1 MLGSTHGTLTTDS
14 RRARAIA
21 CGEHPAQ
28 AVHGRP
34 AGAGDLDVSGRPLY
48 AAVPDLDRFFRPESV
63 AVVGASDTE
72 GRPNTGITRQL
83 LAWSERVGARLH
95 PVHPTRESV
104 FGIPCAPSVAALP
117 EQVDLAVLL
126 LSDPLPVI
134 GELAEAKVKFAVAF
148 ASGFAETGAEG
159 AAAQERLAAAVAR
172 ADGLRLLGPNTN
184 LNAFE
189 RFREDLDG
197 PAIAL
202 ITQSGHQGRPLFS
215 LQELGIRL
223 SHWAPTGNE
232 ADLETADFISYFAER
247 PEVGAIAAYVEGLK
261 DGRAFLL
268 AADRAARRGVPVV
281 AVKVGRTET
290 GARTAASHTGKLT
303 GADAVVD
310 AAMRQYGVIRVD
322 GLDEL
327 QDTATLLARA
337 RRHRVPDSSASAPSA
352 PASSAPG
359 SAMSS
364 PAASSPAVSRP
375 ALPRPEGVVVYSI
388 SGGTGAHFAD
398 LATEAGLPLPTLSE
412 AKQAELH
419 QWIPDYLSVANP
431 VDNGGHPVGD
441 WRGPRILDAI
451 LDDPAVGVLICPITG
466 PFPPMSDKL
475 AQDLVAAAERTD
487 KLVCV
492 VWGSPVGTE
501 AAYRETLL
509 GSSRVATFRTFAN
522 CITAV
527 RAHLD
532 HTRFTAAYRSPFDEA
547 PRSPS
552 PSFRKAQALMRP
564 GQQLSEH
571 AAKQLLRAY
580 GIRVPREQLVTS
592 AAAAVR
598 AASLVGYPVVMK
610 ASGASIAHKT
620 ELGLVKIGLTSASQI
635 RDAYRELTD
644 IARYEDVSL
653 DGVLV
658 CQMVERGVEMVVGV
672 THDDLFGPTVTVGL
686 GGVLVEVLR
695 DSAVRVPP
703 FGEDQAHAMLAEL
716 RGRALLGGVRGA
728 PPADVDA
735 LVEVVLRVQRMALEL
750 GDQIAELDINPLMVL
765 PRGQGAVAL
774 DALAACR

>member
-14 RRARAIA
+14 RRARVIA
-21 CGEHPAQ
+21 CGEQPSPV
-28 AVHGRP
+28 VHGRP
-34 AGAGDLDVSGRPLY
+34 AEVDDVDVSGRPLY

-63 AVVGASDTE
+63 AVIGASDAE

-83 LAWSERVGARLH
+83 IGWAERVGARLH
-95 PVHPTRESV
+95 PVHPTRRSV
-104 FGIPCAPSVAALP
+104 FGLPCLPSVADLP

-126 LSDPLPVI
+126 VGDPLPMI
-134 GELAEAKVKFAVAF
+134 EELAGAKVKFAVAF

-159 AAAQERLAAAVAR
+159 AAAQTRLATAVR
-172 ADGLRLLGPNTN
+172 GSGLRLLGPNTN

-189 RFREDLDG
+189 NFRDDLTG
-197 PAIAL
+197 PAVAL
-202 ITQSGHQGRPLFS
+202 ITQSGHQGRPVFAM
-215 LQELGIRL
+215 QQLGVRL

-232 ADLETADFISYFAER
+232 ADLETADFISYFSER
-247 PEVGAIAAYVEGLK
+247 PEVGAIACYVEGLK
-261 DGRAFLL
+261 DGRSFLL

-303 GADAVVD
+303 GADTVVD
-310 AAMRQYGVIRVD
+310 AAMRQFGVIRVD

-327 QDTATLLARA
+327 QDTAALLARA
-337 RRHRVPDSSASAPSA
+337 RAPHA
-352 PASSAPG
+352 D
-359 SAMSS
+359 
-364 PAASSPAVSRP
+364 
-375 ALPRPEGVVVYSI
+375 GVVVYSI

-398 LATEAGLPLPTLSE
+398 LASGAGLDLPVLSD

-419 QWIPDYLSVANP
+419 TWIPDYLNVANP

-441 WRGPRILDAI
+441 WRGRKIIDAI
-451 LDDPAVGVLICPITG
+451 LADPAVGVLICPITG

-475 AQDLVAAAERTD
+475 AQDLVDAAEQTD

-501 AAYRETLL
+501 TAYRETLL

-532 HTRFTAAYRSPFDEA
+532 HARFTAAYRSPFDEA
-547 PRSPS
+547 PRTPS

-598 AASLVGYPVVMK
+598 AASQVGYPVVMK
-610 ASGASIAHKT
+610 ASGAQIAHKT
-620 ELGLVKIGLTSASQI
+620 ELGLVKIGLTSASQV

-644 IARYEDVSL
+644 IARYEGISL

-672 THDDLFGPTVTVGL
+672 THDQLFGPTVTVGL

-695 DSAVRVPP
+695 DTAVRVPP
-703 FGEDQAHAMLAEL
+703 FGDDQARAMLSEL
-716 RGRALLGGVRGA
+716 RGRALLDGVRGA
-728 PPADVDA
+728 PPVDVDA
-735 LVEVVLRVQRMALEL
+735 LVEVVIRVQRMALEL
-750 GDQIAELDINPLMVL
+750 GDEISELDINPLMVL

-774 DALAACR
+774 DALVMCR

>member
-14 RRARAIA
+14 RRARVVA
-21 CGEHPAQ
+21 CGEQRPGPV
-28 AVHGRP
+28 VHDRVD
-34 AGAGDLDVSGRPLY
+34 DLDVSGRPLY
-48 AAVPDLDRFFRPESV
+48 ADVPDLARFFRPESV
-63 AVVGASDTE
+63 AVIGASDTE

-83 LAWSERVGARLH
+83 LAWAERVGARVH
-95 PVHPTRESV
+95 PVHPTRPSV
-104 FGIPCAPSVAALP
+104 FGIPCAASVAELP
-117 EQVDLAVLL
+117 PGQVDLAVLL
-126 LSDPLPVI
+126 VADPLPVI
-134 GELAEAKVKFAVAF
+134 EELADAKVKFAVAF
-148 ASGFAETGAEG
+148 AAGFAETGEAGAE
-159 AAAQERLAAAVAR
+159 AQERLADAVR
-172 ADGLRLLGPNTN
+172 RSGLRLLGPNTN

-202 ITQSGHQGRPLFS
+202 ITQSGHQGRPVFS

-232 ADLETADFISYFAER
+232 ADLETADFISYFAEQ

-268 AADRAARRGVPVV
+268 AADRAARRKVPVV

-310 AAMRQYGVIRVD
+310 AAMRQYGVVRVD

-327 QDTATLLARA
+327 QDTAALLARA
-337 RRHRVPDSSASAPSA
+337 RAPLA
-352 PASSAPG
+352 D
-359 SAMSS
+359 
-364 PAASSPAVSRP
+364 
-375 ALPRPEGVVVYSI
+375 GVAVYSI
-388 SGGTGAHFAD
+388 SGGTGAHVAD
-398 LATEAGLPLPTLSE
+398 LAAGLGLRLPRLSDE
-412 AKQAELH
+412 RQAELH
-419 QWIPDYLSVANP
+419 QWIPEYLSVANP

-441 WRGPRILDAI
+441 ARGRKIIDAV
-451 LDDPAVGVLICPITG
+451 LADPAVGVLICPVTG
-466 PFPPMSDKL
+466 PFPPLSDKL
-475 AQDLVAAAERTD
+475 VADLVAAAEETD

-501 AAYRETLL
+501 PAYRETLL
-509 GSSRVATFRTFAN
+509 GSSRVATFRTVGN
-522 CITAV
+522 CLTAV
-527 RAHLD
+527 RAWLD
-532 HTRFTAAYRSPFDEA
+532 HHRFVRDYRSPFDEA
-547 PRSPS
+547 PRLPS

-564 GQQLSEH
+564 GRQLSEH

-598 AASLVGYPVVMK
+598 AAAQIGYPVVMK
-610 ASGASIAHKT
+610 ASGARIAHKT
-620 ELGLVKIGLTSASQI
+620 ELGLVKVGLTSASQV
-635 RDAYRELTD
+635 RDGYRELMD
-644 IARYEDVSL
+644 IARYEGVSL
-653 DGVLV
+653 DGILV
-658 CQMVERGVEMVVGV
+658 CQMVEQGVEMVVGA

-686 GGVLVEVLR
+686 GGVLVEVLH
-695 DSAVRVPP
+695 DTAVRVPP

-716 RGRALLGGVRGA
+716 RGHPLLDGVRGR
-728 PPADVDA
+728 PPADRDA

-750 GDQIAELDINPLMVL
+750 GDQIAELDINPLLVL

-774 DALAACR
+774 DALVVCR

>member
-14 RRARAIA
+14 RRARVIA
-21 CGEHPAQ
+21 CGEQPAP

-34 AGAGDLDVSGRPLY
+34 AATDDLDVSGRPLY
-48 AAVPDLDRFFRPESV
+48 AGVPDLDRFFRPERV
-63 AVVGASDTE
+63 AVVGASDAE

-83 LAWSERVGARLH
+83 LAWSERVGARLY

-104 FGIPCAPSVAALP
+104 FGIPCVAAVGELP
-117 EQVDLAVLL
+117 EEVDLAVLL
-126 LSDPLPVI
+126 VSDPLPVI
-134 GELAEAKVKFAVAF
+134 EELAETKVRFAVAF

-159 AAAQERLAAAVAR
+159 AAAQARLAAAVER
-172 ADGLRLLGPNTN
+172 SGLRLLGPNTN

-189 RFREDLDG
+189 KFREDLDG

-202 ITQSGHQGRPLFS
+202 ITQSGHQGRPVFTM
-215 LQELGIRL
+215 QELGVRL

-232 ADLETADFISYFAER
+232 ADLECADFISYFAEQ
-247 PEVGAIAAYVEGLK
+247 PEVGAIACYVEGLK
-261 DGRAFLL
+261 DGRSFLL

-327 QDTATLLARA
+327 QDTAALLARA
-337 RRHRVPDSSASAPSA
+337 RPPSA
-352 PASSAPG
+352 D
-359 SAMSS
+359 
-364 PAASSPAVSRP
+364 
-375 ALPRPEGVVVYSI
+375 GVVVYSI
-388 SGGTGAHFAD
+388 SGGTGAHFSD
-398 LATEAGLPLPTLSE
+398 LASEAGLCLPTLS
-412 AKQAELH
+412 AGKQAELH
-419 QWIPDYLSVANP
+419 EWIPEYLDVSNP

-441 WRGPRILDAI
+441 WRGRKIIDAI
-451 LDDPAVGVLICPITG
+451 LADPSVGVLICPITG

-475 AQDLVAAAERTD
+475 AQDLVDAAEQTD

-527 RAHLD
+527 RAHLE
-532 HTRFTAAYRSPFDEA
+532 HARFSSFYRSPFDEA
-547 PRSPS
+547 PRTSS

-592 AAAAVR
+592 AAASVR
-598 AASLVGYPVVMK
+598 AAGLVGYPVVMK
-610 ASGASIAHKT
+610 ASGAQLAHKT
-620 ELGLVKIGLTSASQI
+620 ELGLVKIGLTSASQV
-635 RDAYRELTD
+635 RDAYRDLTD
-644 IARYEDVSL
+644 IARYEDVPL

-658 CQMVERGVEMVVGV
+658 CQMVEPGVEMVVGV
-672 THDDLFGPTVTVGL
+672 TQDALFGPTVTVGL

-695 DSAVRVPP
+695 DTAVGVPP
-703 FGEDQAHAMLAEL
+703 FGEDQARAMLSEL
-716 RGRALLGGVRGA
+716 RGRALLDGVRGR
-728 PPADVDA
+728 PPADLDA

-750 GDQIAELDINPLMVL
+750 DGELSELDINPLMVL

-774 DALAACR
+774 DALAVCR

>member
-14 RRARAIA
+14 RRARVIA
-21 CGEHPAQ
+21 CGEQPAP

-34 AGAGDLDVSGRPLY
+34 AATDDLDVSGRPLY
-48 AAVPDLDRFFRPESV
+48 AGVPDLDRFFRPERV
-63 AVVGASDTE
+63 AVVGASDAE

-83 LAWSERVGARLH
+83 LAWSERVGARLY

-104 FGIPCAPSVAALP
+104 FGIPCVAAVADLP
-117 EQVDLAVLL
+117 EEVDLAVLL
-126 LSDPLPVI
+126 VSDPLPVI
-134 GELAEAKVKFAVAF
+134 EELAETKVKFAVAF
-148 ASGFAETGAEG
+148 ASGFAETGTEG
-159 AAAQERLAAAVAR
+159 AAAQARLAAAVER
-172 ADGLRLLGPNTN
+172 SGLRLLGPNTN

-202 ITQSGHQGRPLFS
+202 ITQSGHQGRPVFTM
-215 LQELGIRL
+215 QELGVRL

-232 ADLETADFISYFAER
+232 ADLESADFISYFAEQ
-247 PEVGAIAAYVEGLK
+247 PEVGAIACYVEGLK
-261 DGRAFLL
+261 DGRSFLL

-327 QDTATLLARA
+327 QDTAALLARA
-337 RRHRVPDSSASAPSA
+337 RPPSA
-352 PASSAPG
+352 D
-359 SAMSS
+359 
-364 PAASSPAVSRP
+364 
-375 ALPRPEGVVVYSI
+375 GVVVYSI
-388 SGGTGAHFAD
+388 SGGTGAHFSD
-398 LATEAGLPLPTLSE
+398 LATEAGLSLPRLSPG
-412 AKQAELH
+412 KQAELH
-419 QWIPDYLSVANP
+419 EWIPEYLDVSNP

-441 WRGPRILDAI
+441 WRGRKIIDAI
-451 LDDPAVGVLICPITG
+451 LADPGVGVLICPITG

-475 AQDLVAAAERTD
+475 AQDLVDAAEQTD

-509 GSSRVATFRTFAN
+509 GSSRVATFRTFSN

-527 RAHLD
+527 RAHLE
-532 HTRFTAAYRSPFDEA
+532 HARFSSFYRSPFDEA
-547 PRSPS
+547 PRTSS

-592 AAAAVR
+592 AAASVR
-598 AASLVGYPVVMK
+598 AAGLVGYPVVMK
-610 ASGASIAHKT
+610 ASGAQLAHKT
-620 ELGLVKIGLTSASQI
+620 ELGLVKIGLTSASQV
-635 RDAYRELTD
+635 RDAYRDLTD
-644 IARYEDVSL
+644 IARYEDVPL

-658 CQMVERGVEMVVGV
+658 CQMVEPGVEMVVGV
-672 THDDLFGPTVTVGL
+672 TQDELFGPTVTVGL

-703 FGEDQAHAMLAEL
+703 FGEDQARSMLSEL
-716 RGRALLGGVRGA
+716 RGRALLDGVRGR
-728 PPADVDA
+728 PPADLDA

-750 GDQIAELDINPLMVL
+750 DGELSELDINPLMVL

-774 DALAACR
+774 DALAVCR

>member
-1 MLGSTHGTLTTDS
+1 MLGSTHGTLTSDL
-14 RRARAIA
+14 RARVVA
-21 CGEHPAQ
+21 CGEHPRDAIHDT
-28 AVHGRP
+28 ASIT
-34 AGAGDLDVSGRPLY
+34 ATEGDIDVSGRSLY
-48 AAVPDLDRFFRPESV
+48 APVPDLDRFFRPRSI
-63 AVVGASDTE
+63 AVVGASDGE

-83 LAWSERVGARLH
+83 IDWAERVGARLH
-95 PVHPTRESV
+95 PVHPTRETV
-104 FGIPCAPSVAALP
+104 FGLPCAASVGALS

-126 LSDPLPVI
+126 VGDPLPVI
-134 GELAEAKVKFAVAF
+134 GELAEAKVPFAVAF
-148 ASGFAETGAEG
+148 ASGYAETGEEG
-159 AAAQERLAAAVAR
+159 AQAQRRLAAAVER
-172 ADGLRLLGPNTN
+172 AGVRLLGPNTN

-189 RFREDLDG
+189 RFRDDLDG

-202 ITQSGHQGRPLFS
+202 ITQSGHQGRPVFT
-215 LQELGIRL
+215 LQELGVRL

-247 PEVGAIAAYVEGLK
+247 PEVGAIACYVEGLK
-261 DGRAFLL
+261 DGRSFLL

-303 GADAVVD
+303 GADQVVD

-327 QDTATLLARA
+327 QDTSALLARA
-337 RRHRVPDSSASAPSA
+337 RKPLA
-352 PASSAPG
+352 G
-359 SAMSS
+359 
-364 PAASSPAVSRP
+364 
-375 ALPRPEGVVVYSI
+375 GVAVYSI

-398 LATEAGLPLPTLSE
+398 LAAAAGLPLPRLSE
-412 AKQAELH
+412 AKQSELH
-419 QWIPDYLSVANP
+419 QWIPEYLSVANP
-431 VDNGGHPVGD
+431 IDNGGHPVGD
-441 WRGPRILDAI
+441 WRGRKIIDA
-451 LDDPAVGVLICPITG
+451 LLADPGIGVLICPITG
-466 PFPPMSDKL
+466 PFPPMSDRL
-475 AQDLVAAAERTD
+475 AQDLVDAAETTD

-492 VWGSPVGTE
+492 VWGSPLGTE

-509 GSSRVATFRTFAN
+509 GSSRVATFRTFGN
-522 CITAV
+522 CVTAV
-527 RAHLD
+527 RAYLD
-532 HTRFTAAYRSPFDEA
+532 HHRFTSDYRSPFDEA
-547 PRSPS
+547 PRTLS

-564 GQQLSEH
+564 GRQLSEH

-598 AASLVGYPVVMK
+598 AAALVGYPVVMK
-610 ASGASIAHKT
+610 ASGTRLAHKT
-620 ELGLVKIGLTSASQI
+620 ELGLVKVGLTSASQV

-644 IARYEDVSL
+644 TVRYEDIDL

-672 THDDLFGPTVTVGL
+672 AQDALFGPTVTVGL

-695 DSAVRVPP
+695 DTAVRVPP
-703 FGEDQAHAMLAEL
+703 FGEGQARAMLDEL
-716 RGRALLGGVRGA
+716 RGRALLDGVRGG
-728 PPADVDA
+728 PPMDVDA

-750 GDQIAELDINPLMVL
+750 GGELSELDVNPLMVL

-774 DALAACR
+774 DALAVCR

>member
-21 CGEHPAQ
+21 CGEHPAPV
-28 AVHGRP
+28 VHGRP
-34 AGAGDLDVSGRPLY
+34 AEAGDLDVSGRPLY
-48 AAVPDLDRFFRPESV
+48 ADVPDLDRLFRPESM

-104 FGIPCAPSVAALP
+104 FGIPCVPSVTDLP

-134 GELAEAKVKFAVAF
+134 DELAAAKVKFAVAF

-189 RFREDLDG
+189 RFRDDLDG

-202 ITQSGHQGRPLFS
+202 ITQSGHQGRPVFS
-215 LQELGIRL
+215 LQEIGIRL

-337 RRHRVPDSSASAPSA
+337 RRPRATG
-352 PASSAPG
+352 PAD
-359 SAMSS
+359 
-364 PAASSPAVSRP
+364 
-375 ALPRPEGVVVYSI
+375 PRPEGVVVYSI

-398 LATEAGLPLPTLSE
+398 LATEAGLPLPSLSE

-451 LDDPAVGVLICPITG
+451 LDDPSVGVLICPITG

-509 GSSRVATFRTFAN
+509 GSSRVVTFRTFA
-522 CITAV
+522 
-527 RAHLD
+527 
-532 HTRFTAAYRSPFDEA
+532 
-547 PRSPS
+547 
-552 PSFRKAQALMRP
+552 
-564 GQQLSEH
+564 
-571 AAKQLLRAY
+571 
-580 GIRVPREQLVTS
+580 
-592 AAAAVR
+592 
-598 AASLVGYPVVMK
+598 
-610 ASGASIAHKT
+610 
-620 ELGLVKIGLTSASQI
+620 
-635 RDAYRELTD
+635 
-644 IARYEDVSL
+644 
-653 DGVLV
+653 
-658 CQMVERGVEMVVGV
+658 
-672 THDDLFGPTVTVGL
+672 
-686 GGVLVEVLR
+686 
-695 DSAVRVPP
+695 
-703 FGEDQAHAMLAEL
+703 
-716 RGRALLGGVRGA
+716 
-728 PPADVDA
+728 
-735 LVEVVLRVQRMALEL
+735 
-750 GDQIAELDINPLMVL
+750 
-765 PRGQGAVAL
+765 
-774 DALAACR
+774 

>member
-14 RRARAIA
+14 RRARVIA
-21 CGEHPAQ
+21 CGEQPGP

-34 AGAGDLDVSGRPLY
+34 ADVDDLDVSGRPLY
-48 AAVPDLDRFFRPESV
+48 AGVPDLDRFFRPESV
-63 AVVGASDTE
+63 AVIGASDAE

-83 LAWSERVGARLH
+83 MAWAGRVGARLH
-95 PVHPTRESV
+95 PVHPTRATV
-104 FGIPCAPSVAALP
+104 FDVPCFPSVADLP
-117 EQVDLAVLL
+117 EQVDLAVVLVA
-126 LSDPLPVI
+126 DPLPVI
-134 GELAEAKVKFAVAF
+134 EQLAEAKVKFAVAF
-148 ASGFAETGAEG
+148 ASGFAETGEEG
-159 AAAQERLAAAVAR
+159 ALAQAQLAAAVGR
-172 ADGLRLLGPNTN
+172 SGLRLLGPNTN

-189 RFREDLDG
+189 NFREDLDG

-202 ITQSGHQGRPLFS
+202 ITQSGHQGRPVFA

-247 PEVGAIAAYVEGLK
+247 PEVGAIACYVEGLK
-261 DGRAFLL
+261 DGRSFLL
-268 AADRAARRGVPVV
+268 AADRAARRKVPVV

-303 GADAVVD
+303 GADTVVD

-327 QDTATLLARA
+327 QDTAALLARA
-337 RRHRVPDSSASAPSA
+337 KAPVA
-352 PASSAPG
+352 
-359 SAMSS
+359 
-364 PAASSPAVSRP
+364 
-375 ALPRPEGVVVYSI
+375 EGVVVYSI

-398 LATEAGLPLPTLSE
+398 LASEAGLRLPQLSD
-412 AKQAELH
+412 AKQSELH
-419 QWIPDYLSVANP
+419 EWIPPYLSVANP

-441 WRGPRILDAI
+441 WRGRKIIDAI
-451 LDDPAVGVLICPITG
+451 LDDPEVGVLVCPITG
-466 PFPPMSDKL
+466 PFPPLSDKL
-475 AQDLVAAAERTD
+475 VEDLVAAAEETD

-501 AAYRETLL
+501 PAYRERLL
-509 GSSRVATFRTFAN
+509 GSSRVATFRTVGN
-522 CITAV
+522 CITALH
-527 RAHLD
+527 AYFSH
-532 HTRFTAAYRSPFDEA
+532 HRFVHAYRSPFDEA
-547 PRSPS
+547 PRAVS
-552 PSFRKAQALMRP
+552 PSFRKAEALMRP

-598 AASLVGYPVVMK
+598 AAGLVGYPVVMK
-610 ASGASIAHKT
+610 ASGAQIAHKT
-620 ELGLVKIGLTSASQI
+620 ELGLVKVGLTSASQV

-644 IARYEDVSL
+644 IARYEDVTL

-672 THDDLFGPTVTVGL
+672 TQDELFGPTVTVGL

-695 DSAVRVPP
+695 DVAVRVPP
-703 FGEDQAHAMLAEL
+703 FGEEAARDMLGEL
-716 RGRALLGGVRGA
+716 RGRPLLDGVRGR
-728 PPADVDA
+728 PPADLDA
-735 LVEVVLRVQRMALEL
+735 LVEVILRVQRMALEL
-750 GDQIAELDINPLMVL
+750 GDVLSELDINPLMVL

-774 DALAACR
+774 DALAVCR

>member
-14 RRARAIA
+14 RRARVIA
-21 CGEHPAQ
+21 CGEPPAP

-34 AGAGDLDVSGRPLY
+34 ADVDDLDVGGRPLY
-48 AAVPDLDRFFRPESV
+48 AAVPDLDRLFRPESV
-63 AVVGASDTE
+63 AVVGASDAD

-83 LAWSERVGARLH
+83 LAWAERVGARLH
-95 PVHPTRESV
+95 PVHPTRASV
-104 FGIPCAPSVAALP
+104 FGIPCVPSVAELP
-117 EQVDLAVLL
+117 GQVDLAVLL
-126 LSDPLPVI
+126 VADPLPVVE
-134 GELAEAKVKFAVAF
+134 ELAEAKVRFAVAF
-148 ASGFAETGAEG
+148 ASGFAETGAAG
-159 AAAQERLAAAVAR
+159 AAAQARLADAAAR
-172 ADGLRLLGPNTN
+172 SGVRLLGPNTN

-189 RFREDLDG
+189 HFRDDLEG

-202 ITQSGHQGRPLFS
+202 ITQSGHQGRPVFA

-232 ADLETADFISYFAER
+232 ADLESADFISYFAER
-247 PEVGAIAAYVEGLK
+247 PEVGAIACYVEGLK
-261 DGRAFLL
+261 DGRSFLL

-303 GADAVVD
+303 GSDAVVD
-310 AAMRQYGVIRVD
+310 AAMRQFGVIRVD

-327 QDTATLLARA
+327 QDTAALLARA
-337 RRHRVPDSSASAPSA
+337 RAPLA
-352 PASSAPG
+352 D
-359 SAMSS
+359 
-364 PAASSPAVSRP
+364 
-375 ALPRPEGVVVYSI
+375 GVVVCSI
-388 SGGTGAHFAD
+388 SGGTGAHVAD
-398 LATEAGLPLPTLSE
+398 LATRAGLRLPVLSE

-419 QWIPDYLSVANP
+419 QWIPEYLSVANP

-441 WRGPRILDAI
+441 ERGRKIIDAI
-451 LDDPAVGVLICPITG
+451 LDDPAVGVLICPVTG
-466 PFPPMSDKL
+466 PFPPLSDRL
-475 AQDLVAAAERTD
+475 VQDLVDAAERTD

-501 AAYRETLL
+501 PAYREVLL
-509 GSSRVATFRTFAN
+509 GSSRVATFRTVGN
-522 CITAV
+522 CLAAV

-532 HTRFTAAYRSPFDEA
+532 HHRFVRAYRSPFDEA
-547 PRSPS
+547 PRTVS
-552 PSFRKAQALMRP
+552 PSFRKARALMRP
-564 GQQLSEH
+564 GEQLSEH

-598 AASLVGYPVVMK
+598 AAGLVGYPVVMK
-610 ASGASIAHKT
+610 ASGARIAHKT
-620 ELGLVKIGLTSASQI
+620 ELGLVKIGLTSASQV
-635 RDAYRELTD
+635 RDAYRELTE
-644 IARYEDVSL
+644 IARYEDVPL

-695 DSAVRVPP
+695 DTAVRVPP
-703 FGEDQAHAMLAEL
+703 FGEDQARTMLTEL
-716 RGRALLGGVRGA
+716 RGRALLDGVRGR

-750 GDQIAELDINPLMVL
+750 GGELAELDINPLLVL
-765 PRGQGAVAL
+765 PQGQGAVAL
-774 DALAACR
+774 DALAVCR

>member
-14 RRARAIA
+14 RRARVIA
-21 CGEHPAQ
+21 CGEQPSPV
-28 AVHGRP
+28 VHGRP
-34 AGAGDLDVSGRPLY
+34 AEVHDLDVSGRPLY
-48 AAVPDLDRFFRPESV
+48 AGVPDLDRFFRPESV
-63 AVVGASDTE
+63 AVIGASDAE

-83 LAWSERVGARLH
+83 IAWAERVGARLH
-95 PVHPTRESV
+95 PVHPTRQSV
-104 FGIPCAPSVAALP
+104 FGIPCLPSISDLP

-126 LSDPLPVI
+126 VGDPLPVI
-134 GELAEAKVKFAVAF
+134 EKLAEAKVKFAVAF

-159 AAAQERLAAAVAR
+159 ALAQARLATAVAGS
-172 ADGLRLLGPNTN
+172 GLRLLGPNTN

-189 RFREDLDG
+189 KFRDDLDG

-202 ITQSGHQGRPLFS
+202 ITQSGHQGRPVFAM
-215 LQELGIRL
+215 QELGVRL

-232 ADLETADFISYFAER
+232 ADLETADFISYFSER
-247 PEVGAIAAYVEGLK
+247 PEVGAIACYVEGLK
-261 DGRAFLL
+261 DGRSFLL

-303 GADAVVD
+303 GADTVVD
-310 AAMRQYGVIRVD
+310 AAMRQFGVIRVD

-327 QDTATLLARA
+327 QDTAALLARA
-337 RRHRVPDSSASAPSA
+337 RAPQA
-352 PASSAPG
+352 D
-359 SAMSS
+359 
-364 PAASSPAVSRP
+364 
-375 ALPRPEGVVVYSI
+375 GVVVYSI

-398 LATEAGLPLPTLSE
+398 LASEAGLSLPPLSPD
-412 AKQAELH
+412 KQAELH
-419 QWIPDYLSVANP
+419 EWIPEYLNVANP

-441 WRGPRILDAI
+441 WRGRKIIDAI
-451 LDDPAVGVLICPITG
+451 LADPSVGVLICPITG

-475 AQDLVAAAERTD
+475 AQDLVDAAEQTD

-527 RAHLD
+527 RAYLD
-532 HTRFTAAYRSPFDEA
+532 HHRFAASYRSPFDEA
-547 PRSPS
+547 PRTPS

-598 AASLVGYPVVMK
+598 AASLIGYPLVMK
-610 ASGASIAHKT
+610 ASGAQIAHKT
-620 ELGLVKIGLTSASQI
+620 ELGLVKLPLTSASQV

-644 IARYEDVSL
+644 IARYEGISL

-672 THDDLFGPTVTVGL
+672 THDELFGPTVTVGL

-695 DSAVRVPP
+695 DAAVRVPP
-703 FGEDQAHAMLAEL
+703 FGDDQARAMLAEL
-716 RGRALLGGVRGA
+716 RGRALLDGVRGA
-728 PPADVDA
+728 PPVDIDA
-735 LVEVVLRVQRMALEL
+735 LVEVVIRVQRMALEL
-750 GDQIAELDINPLMVL
+750 GDDIAELDINPLMVL

-774 DALAACR
+774 DALVMCR

>member
-1 MLGSTHGTLTTDS
+1 MLGSTHGTFTTDP
-14 RRARAIA
+14 RRAHVVA
-21 CGEHPAQ
+21 CGELPPH
-28 AVHGRP
+28 AVHGR
-34 AGAGDLDVSGRPLY
+34 AVTADGADDLDVSGRPLH
-48 AAVPDLDRFFRPESV
+48 ADVPDLDRFFRPESV
-63 AVVGASDTE
+63 AVIGASDAE

-83 LAWSERVGARLH
+83 IAWAERVGARLH
-95 PVHPTRESV
+95 PVHPTRGSV
-104 FGIPCAPSVAALP
+104 FGISCFPSVADLP

-126 LSDPLPVI
+126 VGDPLPVI
-134 GELAEAKVKFAVAF
+134 EQLAEEKVRFAVAF
-148 ASGFAETGAEG
+148 ASGFAETGEEG
-159 AAAQERLAAAVAR
+159 AAAQERLAAAVR
-172 ADGLRLLGPNTN
+172 RSGLRLLGPNTN

-189 RFREDLDG
+189 KFRDDLEG

-202 ITQSGHQGRPLFS
+202 ITQSGHQGRPVFT

-232 ADLETADFISYFAER
+232 ADLETADFISYFAGQ

-268 AADRAARRGVPVV
+268 AADRAARNGVPVV

-290 GARTAASHTGKLT
+290 GARMAASHTGKLT

-310 AAMRQYGVIRVD
+310 AAMRQFGVIRVD

-327 QDTATLLARA
+327 QDTSALLARA
-337 RRHRVPDSSASAPSA
+337 RP
-352 PASSAPG
+352 
-359 SAMSS
+359 
-364 PAASSPAVSRP
+364 
-375 ALPRPEGVVVYSI
+375 PRADGVVVYSI
-388 SGGTGAHFAD
+388 SGGTGAHFSD
-398 LATEAGLPLPTLSE
+398 LATEAGLTLPTLSD
-412 AKQAELH
+412 AKQTELH
-419 QWIPDYLSVANP
+419 QWIPDYLNVANP

-441 WRGPRILDAI
+441 WRGRKIIDAI
-451 LDDPAVGVLICPITG
+451 LDDPQVGVLICPITG

-475 AQDLVAAAERTD
+475 AQDLVDAAEQTD

-501 AAYRETLL
+501 EAYRTTLL

-527 RAHLD
+527 RAYLD
-532 HTRFTAAYRSPFDEA
+532 HHRFTAGYRSPFDEA

-598 AASLVGYPVVMK
+598 AAGLVGYPVVMK
-610 ASGASIAHKT
+610 ASGPQLAHKT
-620 ELGLVKIGLTSASQI
+620 ELGLVKIGLTSASQV

-644 IARYEDVSL
+644 IARYEGVPL

-672 THDDLFGPTVTVGL
+672 TQDPLFGPTVTVGL

-695 DSAVRVPP
+695 DAAVRVPP
-703 FGEDQAHAMLAEL
+703 FGENQAQAMLSEL
-716 RGRALLGGVRGA
+716 RGRALLDGVRGA

-750 GDQIAELDINPLMVL
+750 GEDIAELDINPLMVL

-774 DALAACR
+774 DAFAVCR

>member
-1 MLGSTHGTLTTDS
+1 MLGSTYGTLTTDS
-14 RRARAIA
+14 RRARVIA
-21 CGEHPAQ
+21 CGEQPGP
-28 AVHGRP
+28 AVHGR
-34 AGAGDLDVSGRPLY
+34 AGSEDVDVSGRPLH
-48 AAVPDLDRFFRPESV
+48 ADVVDLDRFFRPESV

-83 LAWSERVGARLH
+83 MAWAERVGARLY
-95 PVHPTRESV
+95 PVHPTRAAV
-104 FGIPCAPSVAALP
+104 FGLPCSASVADLP

-126 LSDPLPVI
+126 IADPLPVI
-134 GELAEAKVKFAVAF
+134 EQLADTKVKFAVAF
-148 ASGFAETGAEG
+148 ASGFAETGEEG
-159 AAAQERLAAAVAR
+159 AAAQARLAAAVER
-172 ADGLRLLGPNTN
+172 SGLRLLGPNTN

-189 RFREDLDG
+189 EFRDDLEG

-202 ITQSGHQGRPLFS
+202 ITQSGHQGRPVFT

-232 ADLETADFISYFAER
+232 ADLETADFISYFAQR
-247 PEVGAIAAYVEGLK
+247 PEVGAIACYVEGLK
-261 DGRAFLL
+261 DGRSFLL
-268 AADRAARRGVPVV
+268 AADRAAREGVPVV

-303 GADAVVD
+303 GADTVVD
-310 AAMRQYGVIRVD
+310 AAMRQFGVIRVD

-327 QDTATLLARA
+327 QDTAALLARGKPPTA
-337 RRHRVPDSSASAPSA
+337 D
-352 PASSAPG
+352 
-359 SAMSS
+359 
-364 PAASSPAVSRP
+364 
-375 ALPRPEGVVVYSI
+375 GVVVYSI
-388 SGGTGAHFAD
+388 SGGTGAHFSD
-398 LATEAGLPLPTLSE
+398 LATAAGLTLPALST

-419 QWIPDYLSVANP
+419 QWIPEYLNVANP

-441 WRGPRILDAI
+441 WRGPKIIDAI
-451 LDDPAVGVLICPITG
+451 LDDPSVGVLICPITG

-475 AQDLVAAAERTD
+475 ARDLADAAERTD
-487 KLVCV
+487 KLICV

-501 AAYRETLL
+501 AAYRQTLL
-509 GSSRVATFRTFAN
+509 GSSRVATFRTFGN
-522 CITAV
+522 CIGAV
-527 RAHLD
+527 RAYLD
-532 HTRFTAAYRSPFDEA
+532 HHRFTAAYRSPFEDA
-547 PRSPS
+547 PRGPS
-552 PSFRKAQALMRP
+552 PSFRKAQNLMRP
-564 GQQLSEH
+564 GHQLSEH

-610 ASGASIAHKT
+610 ASAPQLAHKS
-620 ELGLVKIGLTSASQI
+620 ELGLVKVGLTSASQV

-644 IARYEDVSL
+644 IARYENIDL

-695 DSAVRVPP
+695 DTAVRVPP
-703 FGEDQAHAMLAEL
+703 FGEDQARALLDEL
-716 RGRALLGGVRGA
+716 RGRALLDGVRGA
-728 PPADVDA
+728 PPADIDA

-750 GDQIAELDINPLMVL
+750 GSELAELDINPLMVL

-774 DALAACR
+774 DALAVCR

>member
-34 AGAGDLDVSGRPLY
+34 AEAGDLDVSGRPLY
-48 AAVPDLDRFFRPESV
+48 ADVPDLDRFFRPEAV
-63 AVVGASDTE
+63 AVVGASDAE

-126 LSDPLPVI
+126 VSDPFPLI

-159 AAAQERLAAAVAR
+159 AAAQERLADAVTR

-202 ITQSGHQGRPLFS
+202 ITQSGHQGRPVFS
-215 LQELGIRL
+215 LQEIGIRL

-337 RRHRVPDSSASAPSA
+337 RRTTRA
-352 PASSAPG
+352 APG
-359 SAMSS
+359 SAV
-364 PAASSPAVSRP
+364 PATGVPRTAV
-375 ALPRPEGVVVYSI
+375 PRPEGVVVYSI

-532 HTRFTAAYRSPFDEA
+532 HSRFTAAYRSPFDEA
-547 PRSPS
+547 PCSPS

-658 CQMVERGVEMVVGV
+658 CQMVERGVEMVVGM

-716 RGRALLGGVRGA
+716 RGRALLDGVRGA

-774 DALAACR
+774 DALAVCR

>member
-14 RRARAIA
+14 RRARVIA
-21 CGEHPAQ
+21 CGEQPGP

-34 AGAGDLDVSGRPLY
+34 ADVDDLDVSGRPLY
-48 AAVPDLDRFFRPESV
+48 AGVPDLDRFFRPESV
-63 AVVGASDTE
+63 AVIGASDAE

-83 LAWSERVGARLH
+83 MAWAGRVGARLH
-95 PVHPTRESV
+95 PVHPTRTTV
-104 FGIPCAPSVAALP
+104 FGAPCFPSIGDLP
-117 EQVDLAVLL
+117 EQVDLAVVLVAN
-126 LSDPLPVI
+126 PLPVI
-134 GELAEAKVKFAVAF
+134 EQLAEAKVKFAVAF
-148 ASGFAETGAEG
+148 ASGFAETGEEG
-159 AAAQERLAAAVAR
+159 ALAQAQLAAAVGR
-172 ADGLRLLGPNTN
+172 SGLRLLGPNTN

-189 RFREDLDG
+189 NFREDLEG

-202 ITQSGHQGRPLFS
+202 ITQSGHQGRPVFA

-247 PEVGAIAAYVEGLK
+247 PEVGAIACYVEGLK
-261 DGRAFLL
+261 DGRSFLL
-268 AADRAARRGVPVV
+268 AADRAARRQVPVV

-303 GADAVVD
+303 GADTVVD

-327 QDTATLLARA
+327 QDTAALLARA
-337 RRHRVPDSSASAPSA
+337 KPPVA
-352 PASSAPG
+352 
-359 SAMSS
+359 
-364 PAASSPAVSRP
+364 
-375 ALPRPEGVVVYSI
+375 EGVVVYSI

-398 LATEAGLPLPTLSE
+398 LASEAGLCLPQLSD
-412 AKQAELH
+412 AKQSELH
-419 QWIPDYLSVANP
+419 EWIPPYLSVANP

-441 WRGPRILDAI
+441 WRGRKIIDAI
-451 LDDPAVGVLICPITG
+451 LDDPEVGVLVCPITG
-466 PFPPMSDKL
+466 PFPPLSDKL
-475 AQDLVAAAERTD
+475 VEDLVAAAEQTD

-501 AAYRETLL
+501 PAYRERLL
-509 GSSRVATFRTFAN
+509 GSSRVATFRTVGN
-522 CITAV
+522 CITALH
-527 RAHLD
+527 AYFSH
-532 HTRFTAAYRSPFDEA
+532 HRFVHAYRSPFDEA
-547 PRSPS
+547 PRTVS
-552 PSFRKAQALMRP
+552 PSFRKAEALMRP

-598 AASLVGYPVVMK
+598 AAGLVGYPVVMK
-610 ASGASIAHKT
+610 ASGAQIAHKT
-620 ELGLVKIGLTSASQI
+620 ELGLVKVGLTSASQV

-644 IARYEDVSL
+644 IARYEDVTL

-672 THDDLFGPTVTVGL
+672 TQDELFGPTVTVGL

-695 DSAVRVPP
+695 DVAVRVPP
-703 FGEDQAHAMLAEL
+703 FGEEAARDMLGEL
-716 RGRALLGGVRGA
+716 RGRPLLDGVRGR
-728 PPADVDA
+728 PPADLDA
-735 LVEVVLRVQRMALEL
+735 LVEVILRVQRMALEL
-750 GDQIAELDINPLMVL
+750 GDVLSELDINPLMVL

-774 DALAACR
+774 DALAVCR

>member
-28 AVHGRP
+28 VVHGRP
-34 AGAGDLDVSGRPLY
+34 AEAGDLDVSGRPLY
-48 AAVPDLDRFFRPESV
+48 ADVPDLDRFFRPESM
-63 AVVGASDTE
+63 AVVGASDAE

-117 EQVDLAVLL
+117 EPVDLAVLL
-126 LSDPLPVI
+126 VSDPLPVI

-189 RFREDLDG
+189 RFRDDLDG

-202 ITQSGHQGRPLFS
+202 ITQSGHQGRPVFS

-337 RRHRVPDSSASAPSA
+337 RRPRVPGPSA
-352 PASSAPG
+352 TAAPAPARG
-359 SAMSS
+359 SA
-364 PAASSPAVSRP
+364 V
-375 ALPRPEGVVVYSI
+375 PRPEGVVVYSI

-419 QWIPDYLSVANP
+419 QWIPGYLSVANP

-451 LDDPAVGVLICPITG
+451 LDDPEVGVLICPITG

-475 AQDLVAAAERTD
+475 AHDLVDAAERTD

-532 HTRFTAAYRSPFDEA
+532 HSRFTAAYRSPFDEA

-620 ELGLVKIGLTSASQI
+620 ELGLVKIGLTSASQV

-658 CQMVERGVEMVVGV
+658 CQMVERGVEMVVGM

-716 RGRALLGGVRGA
+716 RGRALLDGVRGA
-728 PPADVDA
+728 PPSDVDA

-774 DALAACR
+774 DALAVCR